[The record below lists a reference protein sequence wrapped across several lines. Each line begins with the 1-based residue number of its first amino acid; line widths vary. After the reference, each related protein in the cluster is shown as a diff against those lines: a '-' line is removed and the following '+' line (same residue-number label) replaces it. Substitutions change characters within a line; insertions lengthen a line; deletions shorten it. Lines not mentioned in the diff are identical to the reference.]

1 MKVGVSKVR
10 IKFRKKILPL
20 QGYGQMNHI
29 STEVENDL
37 FARAF
42 FFREAGNTVAILH
55 LECAFISYHLKAK
68 ILERFSAVTPAAEL
82 SDANL
87 LFSANTTHSAPG
99 GYSHYAF
106 FNISSKGFLP
116 EVFDAYQLA
125 CVDAL
130 QQAWINLED
139 GKLFLNASYFEEEAD
154 VAFNRAIEAYNSNE
168 GIEELDENQ
177 THLAVNRLVRQ
188 IRICRKD
195 MVQKGVLNWFGVQ
208 GISIPASAKRIH
220 PDNKGY
226 AASMLEND
234 QTEEHQFVAGFC
246 VEAAADVS
254 PNYHGRAKWWPRGK
268 YEDPY
273 KSAYFNGFIQFEKA
287 KAMLEDESMQIDMQ
301 DKLDF
306 VHAFVDFSEVVCDK
320 KFSKDGLVHSTDE
333 AIVGLTFAEG
343 TAIDNPGIDSFTA
356 VLLNSAMKVKG
367 YVTNSAV
374 LSNKSQRNRVKALE
388 DAHGPKV
395 RMLELQQKQILGNS
409 DLLKLSL
416 PAVATDILDEIKRQ
430 YKAGALKEHTW
441 TPVVLPIQILRVGDI
456 AILGLPAEISTEAG
470 NQLRKAVIEVLEPIG
485 IIDVFISSCS
495 NEYGGYITTFDEYQL
510 QLFEGACTLF
520 GQYTLAAFQTEFVK
534 LANEL
539 VKDPKQRIDPPKLRP
554 PVFSEAELKLR
565 TYGQP

>member
-1 MKVGVSKVR
+1 MKVGVSKVKV
-10 IKFRKKILPL
+10 KFRKKILPL

-29 STEVENDL
+29 ASEVENDL
-37 FARAF
+37 YARAF
-42 FFREAGNTVAILH
+42 IFRTESQTVAILH

-82 SDANL
+82 GDENL
-87 LFSANTTHSAPG
+87 LFSANNTHSAPG

-106 FNISSKGFLP
+106 FNITTKGYLP
-116 EVFDAYQLA
+116 EVFDSYQLA

-139 GKLFLNASYFEEEAD
+139 GKLFLNASYFDEEVD
-154 VAFNRAIEAYNSNE
+154 VAFNRAIEAYNSND
-168 GIEELDENQ
+168 GIKELDENQ
-177 THLAVNRLVRQ
+177 SHLAVNRLVRQ

-226 AASMLEND
+226 AASLLEND

-287 KAMLEDESMQIDMQ
+287 KAMLEDESMQIEMQ
-301 DKLDF
+301 DKIDF
-306 VHAFVDFSEVVCDK
+306 VHSFVDFSKVVCDK

-343 TAIDNPGIDSFTA
+343 TAIDNPGIDSFTS
-356 VLLNSAMKVKG
+356 VMLNSAMKVKG
-367 YVTNSAV
+367 YVVNSAV
-374 LSNKSQRNRVKALE
+374 LSNKAHRARIKALE

-395 RMLELQQKQILGNS
+395 RMLELQGKQIIGTS
-409 DLLKLSL
+409 DLTNLAL
-416 PAVATDILDEIKRQ
+416 PAVATDITDEIKRQ

-441 TPVVLPIQILRVGDI
+441 TPIVLPVQILRVGDI

-470 NQLRKAVIEVLEPIG
+470 NQLRKAVIEVLESIG
-485 IIDVFISSCS
+485 IIDIVISSCS
-495 NEYGGYITTFDEYQL
+495 NEYGGYVTTFDEYQL

-520 GQYTLAAFQTEFVK
+520 GQYTLAAFQTEFVN
-534 LANEL
+534 LANEML
-539 VKDPKQRIDPPKLRP
+539 KNPNQRNEASNLRP
-554 PVFSEAELKLR
+554 PIFSDNELKLR